1 MVVLIVLLCMQVVLV
16 VLPPRL
22 QQRQEFVERWLE
34 SRMAT
39 AERLEQVQ
47 RVIDEQPPQT
57 ARDAERQEFLRRWLE
72 LRMAK
77 EKADADA
84 EQKSVREQMSRD
96 PL

>member
-47 RVIDEQPPQT
+47 RVIDEQPPLT
-57 ARDAERQEFLRRWLE
+57 VAERQEFLRRWLE
-72 LRMAK
+72 LRAAH
-77 EKADADA
+77 EA
-84 EQKSVREQMSRD
+84 Q
-96 PL
+96 